1 MKCGGR
7 HLSQVPRYTGGGRTI
22 EVYEN
27 FNGPHVGYNKKYFCK
42 DAKKKAV
49 QHGRSERRAEAYP
62 LGYVTGLSD
71 ARTKLADFF
80 SILLVGGEV
89 RMKTGWMTAVV
100 MIGAV
105 SMAGCVSQT
114 KYEEAMVDVDSAKFE
129 LERTRTQKNALEQQV
144 KTLKDLNVK
153 FGNEAQLAH
162 DELERI
168 QHGRDKERGSVEGRT
183 KELADRVKQLSF
195 QNRAVRQEYED
206 VKRHNETLKSLV
218 ARYQKELK
226 DQSRSVTGTPAPS
239 VPTPSAPS
247 VAAPVPPAMS
257 PPQSISSSMNVNKA
271 SAGDMV
277 LVLGLSQDVADRIVT
292 NRPYRVKGELV
303 AKNVVPKD
311 TFDTIKERISV
322 SP

>member
-1 MKCGGR
+1 MK
-7 HLSQVPRYTGGGRTI
+7 S
-22 EVYEN
+22 
-27 FNGPHVGYNKKYFCK
+27 
-42 DAKKKAV
+42 
-49 QHGRSERRAEAYP
+49 
-62 LGYVTGLSD
+62 
-71 ARTKLADFF
+71 
-80 SILLVGGEV
+80 
-89 RMKTGWMTAVV
+89 GWMARVV
-100 MIGAV
+100 MIGAA
-105 SMAGCVSQT
+105 SMVGCVSQK

-129 LERTRTQKNALEQQV
+129 LERTRAQKNALEQQV

-153 FGNEAQLAH
+153 FGNEAQVAH

-183 KELADRVKQLSF
+183 KELEDRVKQLFF
-195 QNRAVRQEYED
+195 QNRAVRHEYED

-226 DQSRSVTGTPAPS
+226 DQSRSVTG
-239 VPTPSAPS
+239 PSAPS
-247 VAAPVPPAMS
+247 VPSVSPAPAGVPATPAMKA
-257 PPQSISSSMNVNKA
+257 PQPMPSSMNVNKA

-277 LVLGLSQDVADRIVT
+277 LVLGLSKDVADRIVT

-311 TFDTIKERISV
+311 TFDTIKDRISV

>member
-1 MKCGGR
+1 MK
-7 HLSQVPRYTGGGRTI
+7 S
-22 EVYEN
+22 
-27 FNGPHVGYNKKYFCK
+27 
-42 DAKKKAV
+42 
-49 QHGRSERRAEAYP
+49 
-62 LGYVTGLSD
+62 
-71 ARTKLADFF
+71 
-80 SILLVGGEV
+80 
-89 RMKTGWMTAVV
+89 GWMAVVV

-105 SMAGCVSQT
+105 SMVGCVSQK
-114 KYEEAMVDVDSAKFE
+114 KYEEAMVDVESAKSE
-129 LERTRTQKNALEQQV
+129 LERTRAQKNALEQQV

-153 FGNEAQLAH
+153 FGSEAQVAH

-183 KELADRVKQLSF
+183 KELEARVKQLSF

-239 VPTPSAPS
+239 VPSVSPAP
-247 VAAPVPPAMS
+247 AGAPAPPAMKA
-257 PPQSISSSMNVNKA
+257 PQPMSSSMNVNKA

-277 LVLGLSQDVADRIVT
+277 LVLGLPKDVADRIVA

-311 TFDTIKERISV
+311 TFDMIKERISV